1 MFDDPGMDT
10 VEMET
15 AMLGRTGP
23 STLARSRWTAIGAA
37 VAVSLGAG
45 GVGLIAHAAGSA
57 PSSFVSIA
65 PCRLFDTRS
74 SEAIGDRTTPLDAD
88 ETFVRQVWGTNGN
101 CTIPASATAISYN
114 LTIPNGIDG
123 YLTLYPADA
132 DRPAASSINPVTGQG
147 VKVNGGIV
155 GLSATGAVA
164 LYTLRGPLDAV
175 LDITGYFMP
184 AAGGAGAPGTP
195 GAPGSPGTNGT
206 NGARG
211 LSAWDVIPSG
221 TTVTG
226 SIVYDTQSGGMLES
240 DAVGV
245 DLPGVAPVELTDA
258 TVNLGAGSGSGDDDP
273 TCTGTNAAPTAPS
286 GKVCIYIA
294 SNDGVSIESILA
306 GAGQLPTRS
315 FSMSFLSNVAAGADE
330 VIYATWAYTAP

>member
-1 MFDDPGMDT
+1 
-10 VEMET
+10 
-15 AMLGRTGP
+15 
-23 STLARSRWTAIGAA
+23 
-37 VAVSLGAG
+37 VSLGAG
-45 GVGLIAHAAGSA
+45 GVGLIAHAAGST
-57 PSSFVSIA
+57 PSSFVSIT

-74 SEAIGDRTTPLDAD
+74 SEAIGDRTTPLNAD
-88 ETFVRQVWGTNGN
+88 ETFVRQVWGANGN
-101 CTIPASATAISYN
+101 CVIPASASAISYN

-184 AAGGAGAPGTP
+184 AAGGAGSPGAA
-195 GAPGSPGTNGT
+195 GAPGANGTNGT

-226 SIVYDTQSGGMLES
+226 SIVYDTHSAGNADS
-240 DAVGV
+240 DVVGV
-245 DLPGVAPVELTDA
+245 DLPGVASTALTDDA
-258 TVNLGAGSGSGDDDP
+258 VNVSANSSAGGEDADA
-273 TCTGTNAAPTAPS
+273 TCTGTITAPTAPA
-286 GKVCIYIA
+286 GKVCIYTSA
-294 SNDGVSIESILA
+294 PNMGGVDSTTILGAA
-306 GAGQLPTRS
+306 GLLPSRS
-315 FSMSFLSNVAAGADE
+315 FRLTFIADAPVHGDE
-330 VIYATWAYTAP
+330 FIYATWAYTAP

>member
-1 MFDDPGMDT
+1 
-10 VEMET
+10 
-15 AMLGRTGP
+15 MLGRTGT
-23 STLARSRWTAIGAA
+23 STLARSRWAGIGAA

-45 GVGLIAHAAGSA
+45 GVGLIAHAAAGSTA
-57 PSSFVSIA
+57 SSFVSIT

-74 SEAIGDRTTPLDAD
+74 GEAIGDRTTPLNAD

-101 CTIPASATAISYN
+101 CVIPAAASAISYN

-132 DRPAASSINPVTGQG
+132 ARPAASSINPVTGQG

-184 AAGGAGAPGTP
+184 AAGGAGSPGAAGTP
-195 GAPGSPGTNGT
+195 GANGTNGT

-226 SIVYDTQSGGMLES
+226 SIVYDTQSGGLLES

-245 DLPGVAPVELTDA
+245 DLPGVSAVALTDA

-273 TCTGTNAAPTAPS
+273 TCTGTNAAPTAPP
-286 GKVCIYIA
+286 GKVCIYLA
-294 SNDGVSIESILA
+294 SHDGVSLTSILA
-306 GAGQLPTRS
+306 VAGQLPTRS
-315 FSMSFLSNVAAGADE
+315 FSMTFLSDVAADADE